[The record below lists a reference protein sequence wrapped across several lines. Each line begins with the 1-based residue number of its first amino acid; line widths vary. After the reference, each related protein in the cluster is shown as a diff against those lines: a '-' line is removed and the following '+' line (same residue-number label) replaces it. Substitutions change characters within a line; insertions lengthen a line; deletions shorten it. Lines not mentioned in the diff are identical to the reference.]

1 MDNPVTNAA
10 VSTVADAA
18 TNAGTVFNGLDW
30 FVIALFG
37 LGMIATVWYSMRK
50 KNESGKD
57 YFLSGRDANWL
68 QIGSSIYS
76 SNIGSEH
83 LVGLAGAGF
92 VTGMAMAHW
101 EMHGWLILV
110 LGWAFVPLYD
120 RMKIFTMPEFLEL
133 RFSRGSRNVLSLLTM
148 ASLVLTKIAATIYA
162 GDVVIRTLLNVDSV
176 NLLGHN
182 VDIFWVIALGLAFT
196 TGLYTIFGGM
206 RVIMYTAVLQAPV
219 LIFGS
224 VCILYMGLHVLGHG
238 SLADGW
244 KATLSAAG
252 KNVHLVRSIHD
263 PDWPWLAIL
272 PGSAIIGFWYWCT
285 DQYIV
290 QRVLAGKNQQESRRG
305 TILAAFFKL
314 TPVFI
319 FLVPGM
325 VAFAL
330 TQTPGSGFTTG
341 GDAAYTSLVAQGD
354 AAYTSL
360 VAQILPH
367 GLRGMVACGMIVALM
382 ASLGSKFNASATLF
396 TMDFYREWHPTAS
409 GRTEVIVGRIATAAI
424 VFIGICWVLVI
435 KSLHMPLYEYL
446 QNVQGYLSPAIAVL
460 FALGVF
466 WKRATAPAALWAFV
480 VGMLG
485 GFGRLAAD
493 LIIARPIN
501 TLKGIT
507 DGNLSMLNYLVKGSV
522 NVAAEKTQQIKDQIQ
537 EATSQMAS
545 ALPLVKDQLA
555 IKIQCLQ
562 QILGGTGITPD
573 QYNEK
578 KTIVEA
584 ALPALKTQLHEQWG
598 LIFSFQQNIHW
609 LYYCEGLLVVTAALM
624 IIISLLTRA
633 PDPKT
638 VKYTYYGATPEE
650 KAATRAS
657 WNAMDVVLSLIV
669 VAVIVLFYIKFW

>member
-1 MDNPVTNAA
+1 MNEITNN
-10 VSTVADAA
+10 VAEATNSLAA
-18 TNAGTVFNGLDW
+18 TAVAGGMNGTVFNRLDLA
-30 FVIALFG
+30 VIILFAI
-37 LGMIATVWYSMRK
+37 GMIATVWFSMRK

-68 QIGSSIYS
+68 QIGSSIFS

-92 VTGMAMAHW
+92 ATGMAMAHW
-101 EMHGWLILV
+101 EMHAYWILI

-120 RMKIFTMPEFLEL
+120 RMKVFTMPEFLEL

-162 GDVVIRTLLNVDSV
+162 GDVVIRTLLNVDHI
-176 NLLGHN
+176 NIFGHQID
-182 VDIFWVIALGLAFT
+182 VFWAIALGLAFT
-196 TGLYTIFGGM
+196 TGLYTVFGGM

-224 VCILYMGLHVLGHG
+224 VCILYKGLSVLGHG
-238 SLADGW
+238 NLIDGW
-244 KATLSAAG
+244 HATLTAVASFSWHG
-252 KNVHLVRSIHD
+252 DSVHLVRSIND
-263 PDWPWLAIL
+263 PEWPWLAIL

-305 TILAAFFKL
+305 TILAGFFKL

-325 VAFAL
+325 IAFAL
-330 TQTPGSGFTTG
+330 TKTPGVGFSTG
-341 GDAAYTSLVAQGD
+341 GD

-396 TMDFYREWHPTAS
+396 TMDFYREWHPNAS
-409 GRTEVIVGRIATAAI
+409 GKTEVVVGRIATAVI

-435 KSLHMPLYEYL
+435 KNLHMPLYLYL

-460 FALGVF
+460 FGMGVF

-480 VGMLG
+480 IGMVG
-485 GFGRLAAD
+485 GFARLAAD
-493 LIIARPIN
+493 LVMHNDADAVS
-501 TLKGIT
+501 K
-507 DGNLSMLNYLVKGSV
+507 
-522 NVAAEKTQQIKDQIQ
+522 
-537 EATSQMAS
+537 
-545 ALPLVKDQLA
+545 
-555 IKIQCLQ
+555 
-562 QILGGTGITPD
+562 
-573 QYNEK
+573 
-578 KTIVEA
+578 
-584 ALPALKTQLHEQWG
+584 LKTDHYHGVINQAQYESGIAAIRATHNG
-598 LIFSFQQNIHW
+598 LLFDFWNIHW
-609 LYYCEGLLVVTAALM
+609 LYYCEALFVLTAVLM
-624 IIISLLTRA
+624 VIISLLTKA
-633 PDPKT
+633 PDSKT
-638 VKYTYYGATPEE
+638 IKFTWYGATAEE

-657 WNAMDVVLSLIV
+657 WNALDVVLSLIV
-669 VAVIVLFYIKFW
+669 VACVILFYIRFF

>member
-1 MDNPVTNAA
+1 MNEITNSVTAVTNA
-10 VSTVADAA
+10 VAA
-18 TNAGTVFNGLDW
+18 TTAAAVNTGSVFNNLDW

-37 LGMIATVWYSMRK
+37 LGMIVTVWFSMRK

-68 QIGSSIYS
+68 QIGSSIFS

-92 VTGMAMAHW
+92 ITGMAMAHW
-101 EMHGWLILV
+101 EMHGWIILV

-176 NLLGHN
+176 NLFGHQI
-182 VDIFWVIALGLAFT
+182 DIFWVIALGLAAT

-238 SLADGW
+238 SLVDGW
-244 KATLSAAG
+244 KATLAAVG
-252 KNVHLVRSIHD
+252 DNVHLIRSNKD
-263 PDWPWLAIL
+263 PEWPWLAIL
-272 PGSAIIGFWYWCT
+272 PGSAMIGFWYWCT

-305 TILAAFFKL
+305 TILAGFFKL

-325 VAFAL
+325 IAYAL
-330 TQTPGSGFTTG
+330 TQTPSAGFS
-341 GDAAYTSLVAQGD
+341 TSGD

-396 TMDFYREWHPTAS
+396 TMDFYREWYPKAS
-409 GRTEVIVGRIATAAI
+409 GKTEVLVGRIATAAI
-424 VFIGICWVLVI
+424 VFLGICWVLVI
-435 KSLHMPLYEYL
+435 KSLHTNLYLYL

-460 FALGVF
+460 FIAGVF
-466 WKRATAPAALWAFV
+466 WKRATAPAALWSFV
-480 VGMLG
+480 VGMIG
-485 GFGRLAAD
+485 GFARLAAD
-493 LIIARPIN
+493 LVMRNDSETVSKLKQQLYHSAI
-501 TLKGIT
+501 TL
-507 DGNLSMLNYLVKGSV
+507 
-522 NVAAEKTQQIKDQIQ
+522 
-537 EATSQMAS
+537 
-545 ALPLVKDQLA
+545 
-555 IKIQCLQ
+555 
-562 QILGGTGITPD
+562 D
-573 QYNEK
+573 QYNAGIAPIRAK
-578 KTIVEA
+578 F
-584 ALPALKTQLHEQWG
+584 G
-598 LIFSFQQNIHW
+598 LLFDFWNIFW
-609 LYYCEGLLVVTAALM
+609 LYYCEWLFLFTAALM
-624 IIISLLTRA
+624 IIISLMTKA

-638 VKYTYYGATPEE
+638 IKYTYYGATPEE

-669 VAVIVLFYIKFW
+669 VGIIVLFYIKFW

>member
-1 MDNPVTNAA
+1 MNGITNS
-10 VSTVADAA
+10 VEVA
-18 TNAGTVFNGLDW
+18 TNALATTSVAGGLNGTVFNGLDLA
-30 FVIALFG
+30 VIIAFAI
-37 LGMIATVWYSMRK
+37 GMIVTVWYSMRK

-68 QIGSSIYS
+68 QIGSSIFS

-101 EMHGWLILV
+101 EMHAYWILI

-120 RMKIFTMPEFLEL
+120 RMKVFTMPEFLEL

-162 GDVVIRTLLNVDSV
+162 GDVVIRTLLNVDHLNV
-176 NLLGHN
+176 FGHQID
-182 VDIFWVIALGLAFT
+182 VFWAIALGLAFT
-196 TGLYTIFGGM
+196 TGLYTVFGGM

-224 VCILYMGLHVLGHG
+224 VCILFMGLRVLGHG
-238 SLADGW
+238 NLIDGW
-244 KATLSAAG
+244 HATLTAVG
-252 KNVHLVRSIHD
+252 DNVHLVRSIHD

-305 TILAAFFKL
+305 TILAGFFKL

-325 VAFAL
+325 IAFAL
-330 TQTPGSGFTTG
+330 TKTPGVGFS
-341 GDAAYTSLVAQGD
+341 TSGD

-396 TMDFYREWHPTAS
+396 TMDFYREWHPNAS
-409 GRTEVIVGRIATAAI
+409 GRTEVIVGRIATAVI
-424 VFIGICWVLVI
+424 VFVGICWVLVI
-435 KSLHMPLYEYL
+435 KNLHMPLYLYL

-460 FALGVF
+460 FGMGVF
-466 WKRATAPAALWAFV
+466 WKRATAPAALWSFV
-480 VGMLG
+480 IGMLG
-485 GFGRLAAD
+485 GFGRLALDLVMRGDAD
-493 LIIARPIN
+493 AVSK
-501 TLKGIT
+501 LKVDHYHGVIT
-507 DGNLSMLNYLVKGSV
+507 QAQFDMGM
-522 NVAAEKTQQIKDQIQ
+522 AAIR
-537 EATSQMAS
+537 ATHNGF
-545 ALPLVKDQLA
+545 LFDL
-555 IKIQCLQ
+555 
-562 QILGGTGITPD
+562 
-573 QYNEK
+573 
-578 KTIVEA
+578 
-584 ALPALKTQLHEQWG
+584 W
-598 LIFSFQQNIHW
+598 NIHW
-609 LYYCEGLLVVTAALM
+609 LYYCEGLFVLTAALM
-624 IIISLLTRA
+624 IIISLMTKA

-638 VKYTYYGATPEE
+638 IKYTWYGATPEE

-657 WNAMDVVLSLIV
+657 WSAMDVVLSLIV
-669 VAVIVLFYIKFW
+669 VGCVVLFYIKFW

>member
-1 MDNPVTNAA
+1 MNEITNS
-10 VSTVADAA
+10 VLAA
-18 TNAGTVFNGLDW
+18 TNNMNVATNALAAASAAGGLNGTVFNGLDVA
-30 FVIALFG
+30 VIILFA
-37 LGMIATVWYSMRK
+37 LGMLVTIWFSMRK

-68 QIGSSIYS
+68 QIGSSIFS

-92 VTGMAMAHW
+92 ATGMAMAHW
-101 EMHGWLILV
+101 EMHAYWILI

-120 RMKIFTMPEFLEL
+120 RMKVFTMPEFLEL

-162 GDVVIRTLLNVDSV
+162 GDVVIRTLLNVDHI
-176 NLLGHN
+176 NLFGHQ
-182 VDIFWVIALGLAFT
+182 VDVFWAIALGLAFT
-196 TGLYTIFGGM
+196 TGLYTVFGGM

-224 VCILYMGLHVLGHG
+224 VCILYMGLRVLGHG
-238 SLADGW
+238 SLIDGW
-244 KATLSAAG
+244 HATLTTVG
-252 KNVHLVRSIHD
+252 DNVHLVRSIND

-305 TILAAFFKL
+305 TILAGFFKL

-325 VAFAL
+325 IAFAL
-330 TQTPGSGFTTG
+330 TKTPGVGFSTN
-341 GDAAYTSLVAQGD
+341 GD

-396 TMDFYREWHPTAS
+396 TMDFYREWYPNAS
-409 GRTEVIVGRIATAAI
+409 GKTEVIVGRLATAVI
-424 VFIGICWVLVI
+424 VFVGICWVLVI
-435 KSLHMPLYEYL
+435 KNLHMPLYVYL

-460 FALGVF
+460 FGMGVF

-480 VGMLG
+480 IGMLG

-493 LIIARPIN
+493 LIMRNDADAVTKLKEDLYHKVI
-501 TLKGIT
+501 TL
-507 DGNLSMLNYLVKGSV
+507 
-522 NVAAEKTQQIKDQIQ
+522 
-537 EATSQMAS
+537 
-545 ALPLVKDQLA
+545 
-555 IKIQCLQ
+555 
-562 QILGGTGITPD
+562 D
-573 QYNEK
+573 QYNAGIAPIK
-578 KTIVEA
+578 A
-584 ALPALKTQLHEQWG
+584 AHNAIMFDFW
-598 LIFSFQQNIHW
+598 NIHW
-609 LYYCEGLLVVTAALM
+609 LYYCEGLFVLTAVLM
-624 IIISLLTRA
+624 VIISLLTKA

-638 VKYTYYGATPEE
+638 IKYTWYGATAEE

-657 WNAMDVVLSLIV
+657 WNAMDVVLSLV
-669 VAVIVLFYIKFW
+669 VLGCVVLFYIKFW